1 MSTQPLCQ
9 GRSRGRPPD
18 LAKRDAILDAATQ
31 LFFDKGY
38 EATGIEAIAARA
50 QVSKVTV
57 YGHFG
62 TKQALFTAAIER
74 ECEKIRGTLLFDENN
89 TPLRER
95 LAAFGHTMIAFLSR
109 PEMIRFEQRIAAETE
124 RHPEI
129 GRCFLDAGP
138 RRMKA
143 ALAGMLER
151 ARARGELVAM
161 DSALAAEQFASM
173 VKGLADVERR
183 FGCPPDRASTNRRI
197 DAAVALFL
205 KGYGR

>member
-1 MSTQPLCQ
+1 MSICPRARR
-9 GRSRGRPPD
+9 GRSPD
-18 LAKRDAILDAATQ
+18 PAKREAILAAATDE
-31 LFFDKGY
+31 FFERGY
-38 EATGIEAIAARA
+38 EAARIEAIATKAG
-50 QVSKVTV
+50 VSKVTV

-62 TKQALFTAAIER
+62 SKTALFTAAIER
-74 ECEKIRGTLLFDENN
+74 ECEKIRGMLLFDENQV
-89 TPLRER
+89 PLRER
-95 LAAFGHTMIAFLSR
+95 LAAFGHTMSAFLSR

-143 ALAGMLER
+143 ALAAMLER
-151 ARARGELVAM
+151 ARARGEVGAL
-161 DSALAAEQFASM
+161 DPPLAAEQFASM

-183 FGCPPDRASTNRRI
+183 FGCPPDRAATNRRI